1 MSNSR
6 KFILITVDDLK
17 RDRTSLEQERETTPF
32 LEKFAGDNFYQDN
45 HFSNGT
51 VSPTSF
57 RSILTSSYPHE
68 YDDRDYLNEDRP
80 YLPQIL
86 SESNVEAEGLS
97 TNPFV
102 SEYYGFEKGYDEFLD
117 ATLESSHEESGL
129 DKLKQGAKDLVK
141 KTPFSSRLRV
151 LRDRFRGRGTPYM
164 EGEEVLSNAEKL
176 LENDNS
182 DEDTF
187 YWCHFMDTH
196 SPFVPPEETRGTWSE
211 FGSRRE
217 VWKNLEKEEPEQLL
231 ELYDECML
239 YLDRNLE
246 KLVKILE
253 EKFEDQ
259 EYEIIITSDHGELF
273 YDDEWGAYGHPNMLK
288 EELFEVP
295 LFTTFESGRDFSTH
309 VDILPTVLDF
319 FDVKVPESVRGL
331 SLLSEDSKEFDFVET
346 DSNGNEWL
354 EQKWRDKRAA
364 KISKN
369 GIVEIVNITRDEEP
383 EDEDLKEHLERIG
396 EKEGSSEDESDLSK
410 EEEEKVKENLRQLG
424 YDEKV
429 K

>member
-1 MSNSR
+1 MDGSK
-6 KFILITVDDLK
+6 KFILITIDDLR
-17 RDRTSLEQERETTPF
+17 RDRTSLEHERDTTPF
-32 LEKFAGDNFYQDN
+32 LKEFAEDNFYQDN

-57 RSILTSSYPHE
+57 RTIFTSTYSHE
-68 YDDRDYLNEDRP
+68 YHEDGYLASKRP
-80 YLPQIL
+80 YLPEIL
-86 SESNVEAEGLS
+86 SDSGVKAVGLS

-117 ATLESSHEESGL
+117 ATLDSSHEESAV
-129 DKLKQGAKDLVK
+129 DKLKQSVKNFVK
-141 KTPFSSRLRV
+141 KMPFSSELRV

-164 EGEEVLSNAEKL
+164 EGEEVVNNAEDL
-176 LENDNS
+176 LDKDDSE
-182 DEDTF
+182 EDTF
-187 YWCHFMDTH
+187 YWFHFMDTH
-196 SPFVPPEETRGTWSE
+196 SPFVPPEATRGTWSD

-217 VWKNLEKEEPEQLL
+217 VWKNLKKDEPEQLL

-246 KLVKILE
+246 KLVEILD

-259 EYEIIITSDHGELF
+259 EYEILITSDHGELF
-273 YDDEWGAYGHPNMLK
+273 YDDEWGAHGHPNMLK

-295 LFTTFESGRDFSTH
+295 LFKTFEPRRDFSTH
-309 VDILPTVLDF
+309 VDIVPTVLDF
-319 FDVKVPESVRGL
+319 FDVDVPEGVRGR
-331 SLLSEDSKEFDFVET
+331 SLLSENSKEFDFVET

-364 KISKN
+364 KIDRN
-369 GIVEIVNITRDEEP
+369 GIVEIINITRAEEP
-383 EDEDLKEHLERIG
+383 EDEDLKHHLERIG
-396 EKEGSSEDESDLSK
+396 EKEGSSEDESDLSE

-424 YDEKV
+424 YDEKI

>member
-1 MSNSR
+1 MAKGK
-6 KFILITVDDLK
+6 KFVLITMDDLR
-17 RDRTSLEQERETTPF
+17 RDRTSLEQERDTTPF
-32 LEKFAGDNFYQDN
+32 MENFAGENFYQRN

-57 RSILTSSYPHE
+57 RSIFTSCYPHE
-68 YDDRDYLNEDRP
+68 YDDRDYLNEERP
-80 YLPQIL
+80 YLPKIL
-86 SESNVEAEGLS
+86 SSSEIKAVGLS

-117 ATLESSHEESGL
+117 ATLESSHEESAA
-129 DKLKQGAKDLVK
+129 DSLKQSVKDFVK
-141 KTPFSSRLRV
+141 KMPFSSELRV

-164 EGEEVLSNAEKL
+164 EAEEVVRNAEEM

-182 DEDTF
+182 EEDTF
-187 YWCHFMDTH
+187 YWFHFMDTH
-196 SPFVPPEETRGTWSE
+196 SPFVPPEETRGTWSD

-217 VWKNLEKEEPEQLL
+217 VWKNLEKDEPEQLL
-231 ELYDECML
+231 DLYDECML

-246 KLVKILE
+246 KLVEILE

-259 EYEIIITSDHGELF
+259 EYELLITSDHGELF
-273 YDDEWGAYGHPNMLK
+273 YDDEWGAHGHPNMLK

-295 LFTTFESGRDFSTH
+295 LFMTFELGRDFSTH
-309 VDILPTVLDF
+309 VDIVPTVLDF
-319 FDVKVPESVRGL
+319 FDVDVPEGVRGL

-364 KISKN
+364 KIDRD
-369 GIVEIVNITRDEEP
+369 GIVEIVNITRGEEP

-396 EKEGSSEDESDLSK
+396 EKDGSSENESDLSE